1 MKKFSAIIFSLLM
14 TVCLIFLNA
23 CTTDSNV
30 SNISNSEH
38 ESKNVTSTVDNIL
51 NELNFKGIVYIT
63 YDDKVIYNKGVGKA
77 NKEIDTEITCN
88 TPFYIASNSK
98 QFVAGAIMI
107 LQQSGALSIDDTL
120 NKYFPDYEYG
130 NEITIHQ
137 LLCMRSGIKD
147 YMAYTDESGNRI
159 GIISSMLEYE
169 VLEKSTSNEN
179 RNSIEEWI
187 FKQPLEFK
195 PNEKFQYSNSNYVLL
210 AEIVEKVSGES
221 YEDFVTNK
229 IFKPLKMESAGF
241 IDTYE
246 DYCLIGA
253 EANKTEQGM
262 EYLNYPG
269 VSFGAGNI
277 AASAKDI
284 KLWLGEFKNK
294 KILSEKSVALMTENY
309 SEGSDKMQYGY
320 GLMLDRDYGNFY
332 HTGYINSYS
341 SMFLF
346 SSDNKYNFIIMSNY
360 PSSNIET
367 IGKRISREVLEIID
381 MD

>member
-1 MKKFSAIIFSLLM
+1 MKKFSAIIFSLFM

-30 SNISNSEH
+30 SNIGNSEH

-63 YDDKVIYNKGVGKA
+63 YDDKVIYNKGLGKA
-77 NKEIDTEITCN
+77 NKEIGTEITCN

-107 LQQSGALSIDDTL
+107 LQQRGALSIDDTL

-169 VLEKSTSNEN
+169 VLEKADSKKN

-195 PNEKFQYSNSNYVLL
+195 PNEKFQYSNSNYVIL

-246 DYCLIGA
+246 DYGLIGA
-253 EANKTEQGM
+253 ESNKTEPGM

-269 VSFGAGNI
+269 VSFGAGDI
-277 AASAKDI
+277 VASAKDI

-294 KILSEKSVALMTENY
+294 RILSEESVALMTENY
-309 SEGSDKMQYGY
+309 SEDSDKMQYGY
-320 GLMLDRDYGNFY
+320 GFMLDRDYDNFY
-332 HTGYINSYS
+332 HTGYIASYS

-346 SSDNKYNFIIMSNY
+346 SPDNKYNFIIMSNY
-360 PSSNIET
+360 PSNIET